1 MNKIKVDCTFEERTS
16 KEGKT
21 YKALFI
27 KIADNYEKMIFLNV
41 PEVALLENYYK
52 DETESIDFNSFK

>member
-1 MNKIKVDCTFEERTS
+1 MNKLKVDCTFEERVS

-27 KIADNYEKMIFLNV
+27 KIADNYEKVIFLNV
-41 PEVALLENYYK
+41 PEVALLENYYENK
-52 DETESIDFNSFK
+52 TDTVDFDSFK